1 MKSKIPIWL
10 IFLPIALGAAIG
22 LYGYVPF
29 LGNLSVHVR
38 WLLIMLI
45 FSGLFIL
52 VGWQLHRRYDGIFID
67 SRFKISL
74 SRFQI
79 ILWTLLTFSALFTI
93 ALERNSLLAQ
103 NALEHEEK
111 QPPNPLNISFPNQLL
126 LALGISTAS
135 LAGASIIKNVKKEQ
149 ETGKKLTLLLDEEK
163 KAGDNKQEAL
173 AKINSIQSRVGKLA
187 DDESA
192 IKTEFEAKKKDF
204 LLREETLE
212 KEKEAIKKKVEQA
225 DAAQKANPNDP
236 VLKDALEAAK
246 KEQSDKE
253 NELKKGKE
261 AWNNEEIKNKGR
273 LVFINSENEQAGR
286 EKKYAEI
293 DLKRA
298 EEELNRIDQA
308 KRNKEGL
315 IHKNS
320 TPEEADWIDMFRG
333 DEVGNY
339 QVVDVSKVQ
348 MFFLTIAIVVTYGVL
363 IWLSLTPEILKKAA
377 FAFPSF
383 PESMNALL
391 GLSHA
396 GYLVIKG
403 SG

>member
-1 MKSKIPIWL
+1 
-10 IFLPIALGAAIG
+10 
-22 LYGYVPF
+22 V
-29 LGNLSVHVR
+29 
-38 WLLIMLI
+38 
-45 FSGLFIL
+45 
-52 VGWQLHRRYDGIFID
+52 D
-67 SRFKISL
+67 
-74 SRFQI
+74 
-79 ILWTLLTFSALFTI
+79 
-93 ALERNSLLAQ
+93 
-103 NALEHEEK
+103 
-111 QPPNPLNISFPNQLL
+111 
-126 LALGISTAS
+126 
-135 LAGASIIKNVKKEQ
+135 
-149 ETGKKLTLLLDEEK
+149 
-163 KAGDNKQEAL
+163 
-173 AKINSIQSRVGKLA
+173 
-187 DDESA
+187 
-192 IKTEFEAKKKDF
+192 
-204 LLREETLE
+204 
-212 KEKEAIKKKVEQA
+212 
-225 DAAQKANPNDP
+225 
-236 VLKDALEAAK
+236 
-246 KEQSDKE
+246 
-253 NELKKGKE
+253 ELKKGKE
-261 AWNNEEIKNKGR
+261 AWSIEEIKNKGR
-273 LVFINSENEQAGR
+273 LDFINSENEQAGR

-298 EEELNRIDQA
+298 EEELTRIDQA

-363 IWLSLTPEILKKAA
+363 LWLSLAPEILKKAA